1 MAKVLGRIGGSPSVS
16 TMELVFTRWDEV
28 AGPEL
33 AGHSRPLRVQNAVLV
48 IGVEHPAWATR
59 ARMEAE
65 GILARV
71 REMGDTGITRIEVVV
86 QRP

>member
-1 MAKVLGRIGGSPSVS
+1 MARVLGRLGGAPSVS

-33 AGHSRPLRVQNAVLV
+33 ASHLRPLRVQNAVLV
-48 IGVEHPAWATR
+48 LGVEHPAWATR

-65 GILARV
+65 GILGRV
-71 REMGDTGITRIEVVV
+71 RELGDTSISRIEVVV

>member
-1 MAKVLGRIGGSPSVS
+1 
-16 TMELVFTRWDEV
+16 
-28 AGPEL
+28 
-33 AGHSRPLRVQNAVLV
+33 VQNAVLV

-65 GILARV
+65 GILAQV